1 MWRWLKGFFIGGLIG
16 LAFGFALGIF
26 FFPYIFPPPPGMELL
41 RREETGKLV
50 AKGTFIQP
58 DPSDP
63 VHTGKGEVSVY
74 PQTVFLGND
83 FEVGPGPDFH
93 VYLVPKAHIRSSSD
107 VTDTMYVDLGRLRA
121 FKGSQNYAIPAGV
134 DLTTFPSVVIWCQQF
149 SVLISPADLT
159 FEPADHAKSD

>member
-26 FFPYIFPPPPGMELL
+26 FFPYIFPPPPGMEML

-50 AKGTFIQP
+50 AKGAFIQP

-74 PQTVFLGND
+74 PQTVFLG
-83 FEVGPGPDFH
+83 E
-93 VYLVPKAHIRSSSD
+93 
-107 VTDTMYVDLGRLRA
+107 
-121 FKGSQNYAIPAGV
+121 
-134 DLTTFPSVVIWCQQF
+134 
-149 SVLISPADLT
+149 
-159 FEPADHAKSD
+159 